1 MSELRGHTRSL
12 ARHFCDAGVV
22 GDGTCMPEVPTNT
35 VHVGCVDCG
44 GREVRPQASAV
55 TRQAG
60 QRTYVARRWL
70 ALLMEYSSLRWALR
84 LDSGRRQ

>member
-1 MSELRGHTRSL
+1 M
-12 ARHFCDAGVV
+12 
-22 GDGTCMPEVPTNT
+22 
-35 VHVGCVDCG
+35 
-44 GREVRPQASAV
+44 SAV